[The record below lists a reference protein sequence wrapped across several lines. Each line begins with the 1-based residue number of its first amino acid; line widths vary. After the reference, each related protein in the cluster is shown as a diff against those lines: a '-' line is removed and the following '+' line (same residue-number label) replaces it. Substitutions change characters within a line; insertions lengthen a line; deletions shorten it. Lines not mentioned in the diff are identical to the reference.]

1 TLGGVVKTLSGL
13 TEAVGDLV
21 NQLTNDLGQG
31 PKQEIVGQS
40 GADFNMVNGPTA
52 LSNPTVNNGALK
64 EGSIDSSTSLDG
76 ATIVNPIGNSIT
88 GINNNFDFHDNIL
101 ENPNV
106 NAAQNTEGGAVV
118 GNNNQVFPG
127 FGGSSHIVFRRQAPA
142 EVSNVNA
149 PAAINDPTV
158 NNGALTEGS
167 VDADLSFAGA
177 NVQNPVG
184 NSLAQV
190 NDNTEVS
197 DNNFVDPNWNT
208 ISNNNGPAMAGNDN
222 TFIPINNQGMIVNLD
237 PGFMAGQQAQQAA
250 LISHFVHPGLF

>member
-1 TLGGVVKTLSGL
+1 MRTFSVVALVA
-13 TEAVGDLV
+13 AVASASPLV
-21 NQLTNDLGQG
+21 IR
-31 PKQEIVGQS
+31 QEIVGQS